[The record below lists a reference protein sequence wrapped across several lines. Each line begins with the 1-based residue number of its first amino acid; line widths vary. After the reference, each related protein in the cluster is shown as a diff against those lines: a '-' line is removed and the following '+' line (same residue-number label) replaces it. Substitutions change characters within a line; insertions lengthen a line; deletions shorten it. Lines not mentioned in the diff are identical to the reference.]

1 MKRIMILTIFGYGLG
16 GGVARADPPRRTATA
31 DTPDAAAPRA
41 LVVHVAPT
49 AIEAGRPVEL
59 EAMIDAPFAESLS
72 VRWRRIGDHDWRD
85 APFERSSAGGWYA
98 TIPPATSTGVEY
110 YIRGRDASGAEVDH
124 FASAS
129 APHAVHVD
137 PSLWDRLERLDAQRL
152 GGLRDE
158 VSFEAGGHDFGNR
171 YGIDDRFLRGEIMY
185 THRMLRALYH
195 VAFGYG
201 AIGGRTPVVSSPD
214 APSVYHGLNYGFG
227 EIRIRPHPSVFV
239 DGRVAL
245 GVSDHGF
252 AEGARG
258 ALTFGKPWRSSL
270 SFGGEYMKDLG
281 GSAWVRLQW
290 DTAPPFLMGAS
301 IVRTDLPGALIDR
314 AGLYVSYDVAYPVAN
329 RVSVKGSVSYGSR
342 DGAAHLGG
350 GFGGAVAF

>member
-1 MKRIMILTIFGYGLG
+1 MKQIIIITILGCGI
-16 GGVARADPPRRTATA
+16 ARADAPKRTATA
-31 DTPDAAAPRA
+31 DTASPRA
-41 LVVHVAPT
+41 LVFHVAPT
-49 AIEAGRPVEL
+49 VIEAGRPIEL
-59 EAMIDAPFAESLS
+59 EAMIDAPFAEILS
-72 VRWRRIGDHDWRD
+72 VRWRRIGEHDWRE

-98 TIPPATSTGVEY
+98 TIPPATSPGVEY
-110 YIRGRDASGAEVDH
+110 YIRGQDASGAEVDH

-137 PSLWDRLERLDAQRL
+137 PSLWDRLEELDTQRL

-158 VSFEAGGHDFGNR
+158 VSFAVSGHDFGNR
-171 YGIDDRFLRGEIMY
+171 YNIDDRFLRGEIMY
-185 THRMLRALYH
+185 THKMLRLLYH

-201 AIGGRTPVVSSPD
+201 AIGGRTPIVSGPD
-214 APSVYHGLNYGFG
+214 GTSVYHGLNYGFG
-227 EIRIRPHPSVFV
+227 EVRMRLHPSVFI

-245 GVSDHGF
+245 GVSDQGF

-258 ALTFGKPWRSSL
+258 ALTFGKPWRSNL

-281 GSAWVRLQW
+281 GTAWVRLQW

-301 IVRTDLPGALIDR
+301 IVRTDLPGTLIDQI
-314 AGLYVSYDVAYPVAN
+314 GLYLDYDVAYPITN
-329 RVSVKGSVSYGSR
+329 RVSVKGNVSYGSR
-342 DGAAHLGG
+342 DGAAHFGG